1 MTAGSESEQPG
12 PTPPL
17 PPSIWAVAW
26 ASLAGQAVLL
36 IAHGVRHAEGFAVA
50 VSVILGALL
59 VGHVAAG
66 VVRGRPIRTVLAW
79 VVLVLSFIAEGL
91 SVVSEDDLGPGTL
104 AALSL
109 MTTAAALVG
118 LAKFR
123 RTDWCAWQRTRPS
136 AHVGAPI
143 GQLVAI
149 GMLVGALGGVVGSA
163 DDRLDMRISVADN

>member
-1 MTAGSESEQPG
+1 MSVGSEFEQQG

-36 IAHGVRHAEGFAVA
+36 VTHGVRHDGGVPAV

-59 VGHVAAG
+59 VGYVAAG

-79 VVLVLSFIAEGL
+79 VVLVLSFIAEGV
-91 SVVSEDDLGPGTL
+91 SVVSEDDLGRATL

-109 MTTAAALVG
+109 MTTVVALVG
-118 LAKFR
+118 LAQFR
-123 RTDWCAWQRTRPS
+123 RTDWCAWQRTWPS
-136 AHVGAPI
+136 VHVGAPI
-143 GQLVAI
+143 GQLVVI

-163 DDRLDMRISVADN
+163 DDRLDMRISVADH